1 MLLLF
6 LAKHHSSQTGQ
17 KSSCV
22 YFKFDLGKITP
33 RKIDSWQLPG
43 NLLKL
48 INFHLKE
55 FQVDPGSLSNH
66 HWKTAKFHRFPQQEL
81 KAQRVFQVISEA
93 QREDQITRA
102 KVAGW
107 VELAEG

>member
-1 MLLLF
+1 M
-6 LAKHHSSQTGQ
+6 
-17 KSSCV
+17 

-33 RKIDSWQLPG
+33 KKIDSWQLPG
-43 NLLKL
+43 NLLKS

-66 HWKTAKFHRFPQQEL
+66 HWMAKFHRFPQQEL

-107 VELAEG
+107 VELAEGWTEGTQLVSTTTLPETLA

>member
-1 MLLLF
+1 M
-6 LAKHHSSQTGQ
+6 
-17 KSSCV
+17 
-22 YFKFDLGKITP
+22 
-33 RKIDSWQLPG
+33 DSWQLPG
-43 NLLKL
+43 NLLKF
-48 INFHLKE
+48 INLKE
-55 FQVDPGSLSNH
+55 FQVDPARFEI
-66 HWKTAKFHRFPQQEL
+66 TIEHRFPHQEL